1 MDSFSEE
8 NPQQPQQQS
17 YYNAR
22 RKPPK
27 NTEANKVLIKATII
41 AILIFLMLIPSSFI
55 SSLVKERAERQDEVM
70 KDVSSKWAT
79 PQIING
85 PILMLPYFETDN
97 NGNRTTIRKKA
108 YFLPDKLN
116 ISGNMQPQERKRS
129 IYSVTLYTSALS
141 LSGTFNKLDLAALNI
156 HPENVQWTEAQL
168 LIGLN
173 DPGGLEDEA
182 MLNWNNTDKT
192 IETTVTE
199 NNIIGN
205 GLATNI
211 VCNPTENFNFNIRLK
226 FKGSEYLYF
235 TPAGKTTTVNIQSPW
250 ENPKFDGKYL
260 AGNTTKATNGGF
272 NSQWRIPQTAR
283 SIPQSWIEE
292 RTNLT
297 SYAFGVQLIQ
307 PIDTYAKTDRAVKY
321 ALLFIGLSF
330 TIFFFIEILQ
340 KHQIHPLQYFL
351 VGIALT
357 VFYTL
362 LLSLSEYIGFNPA
375 YSIAVIATVSLIG
388 LYVWNIFKTGKIA
401 LGFTLALGALYGYIF
416 FLIQLQDYALLFGS
430 IGLFMVVAL
439 VMYSSRKVDWYQIGK
454 KEPDLNKA

>member
-8 NPQQPQQQS
+8 NPQQPQQH
-17 YYNAR
+17 YNNVR
-22 RKPPK
+22 PKPPK
-27 NTEANKVLIKATII
+27 FTESNKVLIKAAII
-41 AILIFLMLIPSSFI
+41 AVLIFLMLIPSSFI

-70 KDVSSKWAT
+70 KDVSSKWAL
-79 PQIING
+79 PQVING
-85 PILMLPYFETDN
+85 PILILPYIETDN
-97 NGNRTTIRKKA
+97 NGNKTAIKKKA
-108 YFLPDKLN
+108 YFLPDRLN
-116 ISGNMQPQERKRS
+116 INGNIQPQERKRS
-129 IYSVTLYTSALS
+129 IYAVTLYTSDLS
-141 LSGTFNKLDLAALNI
+141 LSGTFNKLNLASLNI
-156 HPENVQWTEAQL
+156 MPENVQWSEAQL

-173 DPGGLEDEA
+173 DPSGLEDEA
-182 MLNWNNTDKT
+182 MLNWNNIDKT
-192 IETTVTE
+192 IESTVTE

-205 GLATNI
+205 GLVTNI
-211 VCNPTENFNFNIRLK
+211 ACNPTENFNFNIHLK

-235 TPAGKTTTVNIQSPW
+235 TPAGKTTSVNIQSPW

-260 AGNTTKATNGGF
+260 AANNTKTANGGF
-272 NSQWRIPQTAR
+272 NSQWKIPQTAR
-283 SIPQSWIEE
+283 VISQSWIED
-292 RTNLT
+292 RTNLA
-297 SYAFGVQLIQ
+297 SYAFGVRLIQ

-362 LLSLSEYIGFNPA
+362 LLSLSEYTGFNIA
-375 YSIAVIATVSLIG
+375 YAIAVLATVSLIG

-401 LGFTLALGALYGYIF
+401 LGFTLALSALYGYIF

-430 IGLFMVVAL
+430 IGLFFVVAL

-454 KEPDLNKA
+454 KELNLNRA